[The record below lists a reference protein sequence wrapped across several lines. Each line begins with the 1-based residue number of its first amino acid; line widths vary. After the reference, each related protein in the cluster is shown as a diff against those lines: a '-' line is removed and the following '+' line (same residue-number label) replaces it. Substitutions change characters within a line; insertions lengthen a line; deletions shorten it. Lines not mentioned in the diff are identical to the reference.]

1 MAKPLNSEIAA
12 GSMNHKNCEE
22 NSVRDGTSLL
32 HPAERASRENPKTD
46 STTKITPRAPCSQRL
61 MTAGI
66 PSDRNRGSVDGPVW
80 KPRNKIKYDATKAP
94 YKARRTALS
103 GSAPAR
109 RANIMNSP

>member
-1 MAKPLNSEIAA
+1 MANPLISEITA
-12 GSMNHKNCEE
+12 GSRNHKNCEE
-22 NSVRDGTSLL
+22 NSVSDGTSFL
-32 HPAERASRENPKTD
+32 HPVERASRESPKTD
-46 STTKITPRAPCSQRL
+46 STTNAMPRATCSHRL
-61 MTAGI
+61 TTVGI

-94 YKARRTALS
+94 YKARRPALS